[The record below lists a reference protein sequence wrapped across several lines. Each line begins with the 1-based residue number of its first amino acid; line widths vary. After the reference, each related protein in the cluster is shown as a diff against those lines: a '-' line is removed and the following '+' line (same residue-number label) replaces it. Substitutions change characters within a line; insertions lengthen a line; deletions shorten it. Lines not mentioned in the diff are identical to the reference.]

1 VRTCRR
7 RAGARRPIE
16 AQLDIILILIKI
28 KNNVA
33 GSVSAAACDAIF
45 PISVGATR
53 APRKT
58 ERENRKDELDSR
70 RRAENLGMS
79 EDFGTRQILRAFRDG
94 IAAAGKRS

>member
-1 VRTCRR
+1 VRPCRR
-7 RAGARRPIE
+7 RVGARRRIE

-33 GSVSAAACDAIF
+33 GSMSAAACDAIL
-45 PISVGATR
+45 PISAGAR

-58 ERENRKDELDSR
+58 ERENRKDELASR